1 MGKIF
6 VTSDLHFGHDRGFL
20 YEPRGFKNIE
30 DHDETIIANWNNVV
44 SDEDDVYVLGDL
56 MLNDNEHG
64 VECIKKLKGK
74 IHIIYG
80 NHDTDARKKFY
91 DELGVVHGW
100 ADVIKY
106 RKYNFYLSHFPTMTG
121 NLEAESLHQC
131 MINLF
136 GHTHQQF
143 NFYQDMPFMYHV
155 GCDSHNNTPVLL
167 DDIIDEIKAKVNE
180 CKEMLQY
187 GPCNSVS

>member
-30 DHDETIIANWNNVV
+30 DHDETVIANWNNVV

-131 MINLF
+131 TLNIA
-136 GHTHQQF
+136 GHTHSKDEFREDVPMYF
-143 NFYQDMPFMYHV
+143 NAAADAN
-155 GCDSHNNTPVLL
+155 NNTPVLL
-167 DDIIDEIKAKVNE
+167 DDVIEKMKEKAKE
-180 CKEMLQY
+180 CLSY
-187 GPCNSVS
+187 L

>member
-30 DHDETIIANWNNVV
+30 DHDETVIANWNNVV

-64 VECIKKLKGK
+64 VECIKRLKGK
-74 IHIIYG
+74 IHIVYG
-80 NHDTDARKKFY
+80 NHDTDARKALY
-91 DELGVVHGW
+91 NELGVVVHGW

-106 RKYNFYLSHFPTMTG
+106 RKYHFYLSHYPTMTG

-131 MINLF
+131 AINLF

-143 NFYQDMPFMYHV
+143 NFYQDIPFMYHV

-167 DDIIDEIKAKVNE
+167 DDIIDEIKAKVYE
-180 CKEMLQY
+180 CKEML
-187 GPCNSVS
+187 